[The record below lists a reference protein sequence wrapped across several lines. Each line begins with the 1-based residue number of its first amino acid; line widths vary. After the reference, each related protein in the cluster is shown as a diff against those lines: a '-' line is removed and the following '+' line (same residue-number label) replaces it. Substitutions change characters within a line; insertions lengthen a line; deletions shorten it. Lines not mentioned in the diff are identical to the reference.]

1 MSVNDF
7 YSAEFANNE
16 ATKNKERIYNDKL
29 KTVFQQFINRSV
41 EKGKFSVDIPE
52 MYIDEQIIEFLKD
65 LNYTLDY
72 RRTGMNEY
80 SYKVSWG

>member
-16 ATKNKERIYNDKL
+16 TTKNKERIYNDKL
-29 KTVFQQFINRSV
+29 KTIFQQFINRSV
-41 EKGKFSVDIPE
+41 EIGKFSVDIPE
-52 MYIDEQIIEFLKD
+52 KYIDEQIIEFLKD
-65 LNYTLDY
+65 LNYNLDY
-72 RRTGMNEY
+72 KRTGMNEY

>member
-29 KTVFQQFINRSV
+29 KSIFQSFINPAV

-52 MYIDEQIIEFLKD
+52 MYIDEQIIAFLKD

-80 SYKVSWG
+80 QYKVSWG